1 MPPRGIDWWVDMMG
15 STAINTAHVYL
26 RWVSTINVAADL
38 PLVKCPALVL
48 TTETPRRAYSRSDMD
63 IYRERL
69 PQAEIAA
76 LPVDGY
82 HIAATDPDECA
93 RMTLD
98 FLRRHT

>member
-1 MPPRGIDWWVDMMG
+1 
-15 STAINTAHVYL
+15 
-26 RWVSTINVAADL
+26 
-38 PLVKCPALVL
+38 
-48 TTETPRRAYSRSDMD
+48 MD